1 MEKKNGIYA
10 ETRTKTN
17 YKNYKDVCSALGEQE
32 YKRGSKEKTE
42 QIKRWEKDYN
52 MFKRADNSFTC
63 INTDFKPI
71 KVKDKEANFLE
82 NSIQVGN
89 HSVYFGRYKYT
100 PEYIPNIDEVFLNY
114 LHNAAYETNTQY
126 VNEFWSECILSK
138 IVDNPERKS
147 PKTTKELSQDE
158 KIYFFA
164 RDLFNS
170 CRYDFFDAMYN
181 RNSQYIK
188 RTIRYIGMD
197 YKEIDA
203 EIYEN
208 ARKKS
213 LEILQPANKDRLR
226 ESEVEEIRKKT
237 SDILEEQ
244 GYQRVLRKETRYSVL
259 TKDIKQ
265 IPDDKTYIYTMTAVC
280 EVMRYHMI
288 NKIRKCKNKVAI
300 GRHTFDLKYRYYTMD
315 ADELTDV
322 EKMIEE
328 STVFLESSRMIPYTS
343 VEDIPFENRD

>member
-1 MEKKNGIYA
+1 MEKKSGIYA

-17 YKNYKDVCSALGEQE
+17 YKNYKEVCKALGETE
-32 YKRGSKEKTE
+32 YKRGSKEKIE

-63 INTDFKPI
+63 INTDFKSQ
-71 KVKDKEANFLE
+71 KVKDKEANFLA
-82 NSIQVGN
+82 NSIQVDN
-89 HSVYFGRYKYT
+89 HAVYFGRYKYT

-126 VNEFWSECILSK
+126 VNKFWSECILSI

-181 RNSQYIK
+181 RNIQYIN
-188 RTIRYIGMD
+188 RAIRYIGMD

-203 EIYEN
+203 EIYED
-208 ARKKS
+208 AWGKS
-213 LEILQPANKDRLR
+213 LEILKTPQKDMLR
-226 ESEVEEIRKKT
+226 DYEKVRTKA

-244 GYQRVLRKETRYSVL
+244 GYQRVLKKETRYYVSA
-259 TKDIKQ
+259 KDIKQ
-265 IPDDKTYIYTMTAVC
+265 ITDDKTYIYTMTYVC
-280 EVMRYHMI
+280 EVMRYHML
-288 NKIRKCKNKVAI
+288 NKIRKYKNKVSV
-300 GRHTFDLKYRYYTMD
+300 GKHTFDMKYRYYTMN
-315 ADELTDV
+315 AQELTDV

-328 STVFLESSRMIPYTS
+328 NTVFLASDSMIPYTS